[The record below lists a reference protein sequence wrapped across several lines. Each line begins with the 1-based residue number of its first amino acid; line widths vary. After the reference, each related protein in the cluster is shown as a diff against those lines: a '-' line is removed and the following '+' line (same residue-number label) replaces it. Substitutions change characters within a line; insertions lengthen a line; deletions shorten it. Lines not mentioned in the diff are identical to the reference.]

1 MTKRQHAQTFE
12 LDALDN
18 PKDKLNPTLVIN
30 VKSKKI
36 RTEFKAFAQIKESK
50 RQKFDSVRDER
61 TQLAHDVLKYQT
73 AGLEK
78 YREMTE
84 EKSNACRKRTGVSG
98 TGPPKEEK
106 LKLALEKIKEAKM
119 KKEERAEERRKR
131 AGNGAKGGEI
141 EEREKK
147 KVEAAR
153 QKEEAEKRK
162 AEAAKKKR
170 ETVKRVRKAKKMSFE
185 DDSFEEPKRKKIKE

>member
-1 MTKRQHAQTFE
+1 M
-12 LDALDN
+12 
-18 PKDKLNPTLVIN
+18 VIN
-30 VKSKKI
+30 KKSKKI

-61 TQLAHDVLKYQT
+61 AQLAHDVLKYQT

-119 KKEERAEERRKR
+119 KKEERERKKEEREKK
-131 AGNGAKGGEI
+131 KGEKELEMAQKK